1 MIQPSAQNGN
11 GSVGTFQ
18 ELAASETIIANLTPA
33 DATGHAPELATRTKQ
48 RTRQQLQQNRFVII
62 AGGAIV
68 VALLIFVATSM
79 PGRRPTQK
87 SKNSVVPRTQDTTAE
102 GSPSPENS

>member
-1 MIQPSAQNGN
+1 MIQPSTQNGN
-11 GSVGTFQ
+11 GSVGTIQ
-18 ELAASETIIANLTPA
+18 ELAASETIIANPTPA
-33 DATGHAPELATRTKQ
+33 DAPGRAPELATRTKQ